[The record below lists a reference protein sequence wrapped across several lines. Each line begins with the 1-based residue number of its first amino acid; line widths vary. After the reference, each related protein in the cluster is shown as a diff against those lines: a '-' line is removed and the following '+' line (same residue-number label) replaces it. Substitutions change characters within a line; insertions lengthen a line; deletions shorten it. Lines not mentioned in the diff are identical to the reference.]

1 MPSAAPTDAACGWV
15 GALEQRPAGEL
26 AVGEAAGVALDQH
39 GHRHGERRDRGDGA
53 QEIGLAHHLPR
64 RARAAQA
71 HDEVAVDLVRGVVQP
86 FPEQTDR
93 PGGVPVPPRA
103 RRRATADPD
112 TVQHMWFQHESR
124 FVDRPQIEAMCQRLL
139 VEARERLQIG
149 RYQCVLLLPPDLTR
163 AHSGAGWITEH
174 LYRLLDAEGAEV
186 HVIPT
191 LGQHVPHTPEEN
203 RWMFGSIPEERIHA
217 HHWKTGVTNVGTVP
231 ADVVR
236 EKTGGAVDW
245 EIPVDL
251 NIMLVTEPWDLV
263 INIGHVVPHE
273 VLGFANHNKNY
284 FIGLGGKRT
293 LGASHMASAV
303 YGIENNLGNLLTP
316 VRACFNYAEEHFLA
330 DLPDVYLQ
338 VVMDYDD
345 GGRLRHTGVYVGDD
359 LETYLAAARAS
370 REQNITVFDEPVRK
384 VVAVMQA
391 DEFRATW
398 VANKAVYR
406 TRMAIADG
414 GELLVIAP
422 GVERFGEQPEVDA
435 LIRKY
440 GYLSQAEVIDLYR
453 TEADMQDIPHGT
465 AHLVHGSAE
474 GRFTITYAPGMLSR
488 AEIESVGYRYLDL
501 AEAQRR
507 YDPEV
512 MTDGWNTMPDGEE
525 VFYISTPSA
534 GLWATR
540 EKLEQRAGHELHP

>member
-1 MPSAAPTDAACGWV
+1 MTWFSS
-15 GALEQRPAGEL
+15 
-26 AVGEAAGVALDQH
+26 EA
-39 GHRHGERRDRGDGA
+39 RF
-53 QEIGLAHHLPR
+53 I
-64 RARAAQA
+64 
-71 HDEVAVDLVRGVVQP
+71 
-86 FPEQTDR
+86 
-93 PGGVPVPPRA
+93 PRA
-103 RRRATADPD
+103 D
-112 TVQHMWFQHESR
+112 
-124 FVDRPQIEAMCQRLL
+124 IEALCERLL
-139 VEARERLQIG
+139 AEARERLG
-149 RYQCVLLLPPDLTR
+149 VAELRRVLLLPPDLTR
-163 AHSGAGWITEH
+163 AHSGSGWITER
-174 LYRLLDAEGAEV
+174 LYQLLDAEGAEV

-217 HHWKTGVTNVGTVP
+217 HDWKNGVTNVGTVP
-231 ADVVR
+231 AEVVR
-236 EKTGGAVDW
+236 EATGGAVDW
-245 EIPVDL
+245 EMPIDL
-251 NIMLVTEPWDLV
+251 NTMLVTEQWDLI
-263 INIGHVVPHE
+263 INVGHVVPHE

-284 FIGLGGKRT
+284 FIGLGGKRL

-345 GGRLRHTGVYVGDD
+345 DGNLAHTGVYVGDD
-359 LETYLAAARAS
+359 LETYYDAARAS
-370 REQNITVFDEPVRK
+370 LAQNITQFDEPVRK

-435 LIRKY
+435 LVRKY
-440 GYLSQAEVIDLYR
+440 GYISQAEAVRLYQS
-453 TEADMQDIPHGT
+453 EPDMQDIPHGT
-465 AHLVHGSAE
+465 AHLVHGSSE
-474 GRFTITYAPGMLSR
+474 GRFTITYAPARLSR
-488 AEIESVGYRYLDL
+488 EEIESVGYGYMDL
-501 AEAQRR
+501 AEALER
-507 YDPEV
+507 YDPAV
-512 MTDGWNTMPDGEE
+512 MKDGWNTMPDGEQ
-525 VFYISTPSA
+525 VYYISTPSA

-540 EKLEQRAGHELHP
+540 EKLEQRAEHELRH